1 MCSSAAGAGP
11 EVTTPD
17 HLHVDAGS
25 ADDSDAESDILLDIL
40 DSLDRLDPEMFFY
53 DKDLQSRCLEEEV
66 GNDEHHTIPASPS
79 SALGSPSAKLDA
91 INELIR
97 FDHVYT
103 KPLGS
108 ESDAPE
114 LGNEAC
120 VVVKMEEAAQ
130 NPTGVELASPLTC
143 VKQEA
148 LEDHFIQHLCMES
161 LLSVPEPTL
170 QKPLSLLDTASD
182 SGYEGSPS
190 PFSDLSSPLDS
201 DPSWEDTFANELFPQ
216 LISV

>member
-11 EVTTPD
+11 DVITPD
-17 HLHVDAGS
+17 HLHVDDSS
-25 ADDSDAESDILLDIL
+25 ADDSDAESDILLGIL
-40 DSLDRLDPEMFFY
+40 DSLDRLDPETFLY

-66 GNDEHHTIPASPS
+66 GGDEHTLPASPS
-79 SALGSPSAKLDA
+79 SALGSPSTKLDA

-103 KPLGS
+103 KPLSS

-114 LGNEAC
+114 LSNEAC
-120 VVVKMEEAAQ
+120 VVVKMEEPTQ
-130 NPTGVELASPLTC
+130 SPTGEELASALAC
-143 VKQEA
+143 VKQET

-161 LLSVPEPTL
+161 LLSVSEPTL

-201 DPSWEDTFANELFPQ
+201 DPSWEYTFANELFPQ